1 MAGGTQQ
8 LRVHVAA
15 YDRSHPLLIDPVLSY
30 SPYLGGSD
38 DDGGFGIAVDGA
50 GNAYVTGRTE
60 SANVPTTSG
69 AVQPTL
75 RGDWN
80 VFVSKLNA
88 TGTAL
93 VYSTYLGGSGSSLFD
108 SSGDEAWGIAVD
120 GAGNAY
126 VTGMTE
132 SANFPTTP
140 GAFQPTPPGGSSNA
154 FVSKLNATG
163 TAFVYST
170 YLGGSGDDSG
180 YGIAVDGTGNAYVTG
195 GTTSA
200 DFPTTP
206 GAVQPTLQDSYG
218 DAFGSKFNATGT
230 VLGYS
235 TYLGGEHSDEGQG
248 IAVDGT
254 GTAYVTGL
262 TYSTDFPTTPG
273 AVQPTL
279 GGRYHS
285 DAFVTKLVLGLP
297 SAPTLAL
304 TVNTPSV
311 HKGDTLT
318 LSALA
323 TPGPTSATA
332 DVYIVL
338 QPPGCA
344 SFTCLLFWQGGLT
357 FTATPQPLL
366 RNWPISP
373 FNGPIFRYTFDG
385 TALAGPYVWVG
396 PSRCPAHRPS

>member
-8 LRVHVAA
+8 LRVQVAA

-30 SPYLGGSD
+30 STYLGGSD

-60 SANVPTTSG
+60 SANVPTTPG

-80 VFVSKLNA
+80 VFVSKLNP

-140 GAFQPTPPGGSSNA
+140 GAVQPTPPGGSSNA

-180 YGIAVDGTGNAYVTG
+180 YGIAVDGAGNAYVTG

-218 DAFGSKFNATGT
+218 DAFVSKFNATGT

-273 AVQPTL
+273 
-279 GGRYHS
+279 
-285 DAFVTKLVLGLP
+285 P
-297 SAPTLAL
+297 SSRPWAA
-304 TVNTPSV
+304 
-311 HKGDTLT
+311 
-318 LSALA
+318 A
-323 TPGPTSATA
+323 T
-332 DVYIVL
+332 
-338 QPPGCA
+338 
-344 SFTCLLFWQGGLT
+344 
-357 FTATPQPLL
+357 TATPL
-366 RNWPISP
+366 
-373 FNGPIFRYTFDG
+373 
-385 TALAGPYVWVG
+385 
-396 PSRCPAHRPS
+396 